1 LENKEQRILV
11 GKLGRTRG
19 LQGQIWITPLTD
31 FPDRFEGL
39 KEILVGDRDGWR
51 PYKIEATW
59 MIGER
64 PVIKFVGINSREDAS
79 RMTNRMLAVTGDQL
93 VELPEATYYVFD
105 LVGCEVVDET
115 TGEKLGEVTD
125 VRRYPANDV
134 YVVRSDDGAEVL
146 FPAIVE
152 MVTTIDIESKKIVVR
167 SGGFFDKAEEKT
179 E

>member
-1 LENKEQRILV
+1 LEKKERLILV

-19 LQGQIWITPLTD
+19 IQGQIWITPLTD

-39 KEILVGDRDGWR
+39 KEILVGDRDGWKS
-51 PYKIEATW
+51 YEIEATW

-79 RMTNRMLAVTGDQL
+79 RMTNRELAVTGDQL

-105 LVGCEVVDET
+105 LVGCEVIDET
-115 TGEKLGEVTD
+115 SGEKLGEVTD

-134 YVVRSDDGAEVL
+134 YVVRSESGEEVL
-146 FPAIVE
+146 FPAVVE
-152 MVTTIDIESKKIVVR
+152 LVATIDIVSKKIVVR
-167 SGGFFDKAEEKT
+167 SGGFFDKPDGNT